1 MSLQCYQLGVFR
13 TQVYTCKMAFYGEN
27 YNIYNDN
34 PLELGLSPYFLVKL
48 RYYSIESLWW
58 YLWVMSLPYHNDIR
72 IILWEIP
79 RMSWLSSVNG
89 LAAPEGAKDEHRR
102 IAGLRCLMP
111 LRLPSGRIGSQQEI
125 YCGTPEFEKTIYY
138 VTYYVTYYSVMISVP
153 GSWLFLG
160 TSLARSPGS
169 QTRLAGSG
177 LAMGNLQKNPT
188 MNCTIQVGY
197 YDYLMIITIAY
208 RNYILN

>member
-1 MSLQCYQLGVFR
+1 MMISLGYESPIPQWYPNHPLG
-13 TQVYTCKMAFYGEN
+13 
-27 YNIYNDN
+27 N
-34 PLELGLSPYFLVKL
+34 PQDELAEL
-48 RYYSIESLWW
+48 REW
-58 YLWVMSLPYHNDIR
+58 
-72 IILWEIP
+72 
-79 RMSWLSSVNG
+79 